1 MVYFIEYAKVSPAV
15 LDMIITAACSNAY
28 TMSYPVE
35 GTDDMFELAVCF
47 WEDTT
52 NLDLCKVERALAP
65 YV

>member
-15 LDMIITAACSNAY
+15 LDMIITTACSNAY

-35 GTDDMFELAVCF
+35 DADDMFELTVCF
-47 WEDTT
+47 WEDAT